1 MVTYRLHLLLVL
13 LLLTLLA
20 HLAFLLLHTLFVV
33 AAVSTVGAEAA
44 AQGTREDV
52 PRAVAQQTAHAGQ
65 VDQHQRNTKGSVS
78 HSYGLAQSRA
88 RGYISV
94 A

>member
-1 MVTYRLHLLLVL
+1 MTYRLHLLLVL
-13 LLLTLLA
+13 LLLTLFA
-20 HLAFLLLHTLFVV
+20 HLAFLLLHTLLVV
-33 AAVSTVGAEAA
+33 AAVSAVGAEAA

-52 PRAVAQQTAHAGQ
+52 TRAVAQQTAHAGQ
-65 VDQHQRNTKGSVS
+65 VDQHQRNAKGSVA

-88 RGYISV
+88 RGYIPV